1 MIVLILLAL
10 ILLIWMDLEWLAL
23 QIVGNEDLPI
33 FLTRVYHMTILILL
47 HVVMKDLLITVS
59 MKTKKIW

>member
-1 MIVLILLAL
+1 MVGNRQNE
-10 ILLIWMDLEWLAL
+10 DPL
-23 QIVGNEDLPI
+23 QIVGYADLPI

-59 MKTKKIW
+59 MKTKKIE

>member
-10 ILLIWMDLEWLAL
+10 ILLVWMDLEWLAL
-23 QIVGNEDLPI
+23 QIVGYEDLPI
-33 FLTRVYHMTILILL
+33 FLTRFYHMTILILL

-59 MKTKKIW
+59 MKTKKIS